1 MHKHMRGMRG
11 HDRNDFIEFFAMKGG
26 PMGRHQRGGG
36 FGGGG
41 FGRGFGDD
49 GSGRRG
55 GRFLGQGN
63 IRLLVLLL
71 IENQPLHGYEIIKQI
86 EDMSANVYAPS
97 PGVIYPTLTFLEE
110 AGYAVAEA
118 DGNKKRYTITDE
130 GRTYLEESRALA
142 ERLIEGL
149 KSLGEKSG
157 EARGERHGRHGSEGP
172 DLPKSVDAALMNLR
186 ESIARKLEGDAA
198 SATQIVRKL
207 LGLAEDLD

>member
-26 PMGRHQRGGG
+26 PMGRHPR
-36 FGGGG
+36 GGGG

-86 EDMSANVYAPS
+86 EDMSSNVYAPS

-118 DGNKKRYTITDE
+118 DGNKKRYTITGE
-130 GRTYLEESRALA
+130 GRAYLDESRDLA

-149 KSLGEKSG
+149 KSVGERSG
-157 EARGERHGRHGSEGP
+157 HARGERHGRGGAEEP
-172 DLPKSVDAALMNLR
+172 ELPKSVEAALLNLR
-186 ESIARKLEGDAA
+186 ESIARKLESDAA